1 MGATVSLDDKEL
13 LWLEWI
19 VVDSDK
25 DEALKFVRMIKE
37 KVEQQQEEHK
47 CGPRI

>member
-1 MGATVSLDDKEL
+1 MSATVSLNDKEL
-13 LWLEWI
+13 LWLEGI

-25 DEALKFVRMIKE
+25 NEALKFVRMIKE
-37 KVEQQQEEHK
+37 KVEQQEEHK